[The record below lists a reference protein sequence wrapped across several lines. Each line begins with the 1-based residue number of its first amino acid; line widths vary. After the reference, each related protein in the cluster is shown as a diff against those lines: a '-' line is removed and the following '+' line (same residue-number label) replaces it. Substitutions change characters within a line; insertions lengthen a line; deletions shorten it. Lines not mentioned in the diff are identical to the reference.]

1 MNPVCMVEPDHHVWS
16 EMASQLFSP
25 FIHLIKMNVKTGTVR
40 WMPRLSLDSL
50 NKSRSAPELP
60 NHWCCK
66 PCLLSVLRFDSTRKL
81 RKPYYEEASG
91 AVEAMFIAKSTFM
104 WQASVGRHS
113 KAVQWGS
120 YVFLQKNQPV
130 FQKFRWTEYVNIK
143 MSGLPNSPR
152 NPFRPLEA
160 EQVVILSLSCLPCE
174 SLHCVSCFWSLI

>member
-1 MNPVCMVEPDHHVWS
+1 MNATTKPGFPQQKPIGPW
-16 EMASQLFSP
+16 ASKPLMLQALP
-25 FIHLIKMNVKTGTVR
+25 PQCLGVLIRPGNI
-40 WMPRLSLDSL
+40 
-50 NKSRSAPELP
+50 
-60 NHWCCK
+60 
-66 PCLLSVLRFDSTRKL
+66 
-81 RKPYYEEASG
+81 RKPYYEEASA

-143 MSGLPNSPR
+143 KSGLPNSPR

-160 EQVVILSLSCLPCE
+160 EQVVILALSCLPCE
-174 SLHCVSCFWSLI
+174 KSTLCVLFLIFNLKLKSGVSIQTSKATSPRELFSIWRVWHSSKS